1 MSEEDFDKR
10 PDPLEIPSVDWLL
23 QHLSDHGND
32 AGVDFNDHSAIDG
45 YFGWSVKIV
54 RHSVSGDVRRRE
66 LEVWWEPAEEDVGP
80 EENKPK
86 RHIRRFLIEEITGNR
101 GAETVEID

>member
-1 MSEEDFDKR
+1 MSDKLDKR
-10 PDPLEIPSVDWLL
+10 PDPLEIPSAEWLL
-23 QHLSDHGND
+23 HQLSEHGDD
-32 AGVDFNDHSAIDG
+32 AGLDFNDSAAVDG
-45 YFGWSVKIV
+45 YFGWSITTV

-66 LEVWWEPAEEDVGP
+66 LEVWWEPEEEDAGP